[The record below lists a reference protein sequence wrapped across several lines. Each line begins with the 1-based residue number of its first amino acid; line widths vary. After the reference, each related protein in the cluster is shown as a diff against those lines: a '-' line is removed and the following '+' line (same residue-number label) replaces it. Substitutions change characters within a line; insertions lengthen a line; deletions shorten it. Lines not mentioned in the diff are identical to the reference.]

1 MNNKHGVGDII
12 ADKIYELVNK
22 GLPKEQIIP
31 KVKKLSKNLGINIE
45 EEDIIAIVEHAMDAI
60 KTNAF
65 HAGVQAFL
73 SETEKADRHA
83 YVGRD
88 GKSYHTRA
96 DLDIANSVHQNGKI
110 NKF

>member
-1 MNNKHGVGDII
+1 MNNKHGVSDII

-22 GLPKEQIIP
+22 GLPKEQIIQ

-73 SETEKADRHA
+73 SATENADRHA
-83 YVGRD
+83 YIGRD

-96 DLDIANSVHQNGKI
+96 DLDMANSPYQNGRI